1 MRCLWLSPPPAIPKH
16 AMPSYSLGVPSSVP
30 QAQQRR
36 LAIAQTAQGPK
47 EEVEMNG
54 SDILRA
60 LQKASTSKRKTKSK
74 NKKGVSSSST
84 SSVETPKEQSPTTSD
99 CTNVRPLCIKPHWP
113 AKLDELDKRLRELSD
128 AI

>member
-1 MRCLWLSPPPAIPKH
+1 MRCLWLAPVPAIPKH
-16 AMPSYSLGVPSSVP
+16 ATSSYSLGAPSSVP

-36 LAIAQTAQGPK
+36 LAIAQTEQGPK
-47 EEVEMNG
+47 KEVEMNG

-60 LQKASTSKRKTKSK
+60 LQKASASKRKSKNK
-74 NKKGVSSSST
+74 NKKGVSSSSS
-84 SSVETPKEQSPTTSD
+84 SSVETPKEQSSTNSD
-99 CTNVRPLCIKPHWP
+99 CTKVRPLCIKPHWP